1 MSKSTLRAII
11 VDDEA
16 DAREQVRRH
25 IEKIGGI
32 EIISEAEDIQ
42 SATEDILYYK
52 PDIVFLDIELHGE
65 NVFDLLKKLSKRKEL
80 TFTAVF
86 VTAHYETYL
95 EAALQSCGLVRKVAY
110 LRKAIDHDKM
120 KEVIEKVRTEISRER
135 KGQLILTSGGE
146 KIIIPYSD
154 ICYCS
159 TDGPDNE
166 QLSRNYIGIYTVSG
180 EKIYVRESLS
190 LLYAKLPATLFYKMS
205 ASYIINRFCVARIK
219 QINEKLLCLLKCGE
233 AEKSIV
239 VPERQF
245 QALKLEFPDS

>member
-1 MSKSTLRAII
+1 MYRNKLRAII

-16 DAREQVRRH
+16 DAREQVRLHLER
-25 IEKIGGI
+25 IGGI
-32 EIISEAEDIQ
+32 EILSEADDLQ
-42 SATEDILYYK
+42 SATEEILYYK
-52 PDIVFLDIELHGE
+52 PDVVFLDIELHGE
-65 NVFDLLKKLSKRKEL
+65 NIFDLLRKFAKRKEL

-110 LRKAIDHDKM
+110 LRKAIDHEKM
-120 KEVIEKVRTEISRER
+120 KEVIDKIRKEVSLER

-146 KIIIPYSD
+146 KIIIPYPD

-159 TDGPDNE
+159 TDGPDGE
-166 QLSRNYIGIYTVSG
+166 QLPRNYIGIYTVSG
-180 EKIYVRESLS
+180 DNIYVRESLS
-190 LLYAKLPATLFYKMS
+190 QLYTKLPANLFYKMS

-219 QINEKLLCLLKCGE
+219 QINEKFICLLKRGKI
-233 AEKSIV
+233 EKSIV

-245 QALKLEFPDS
+245 QALKSEFPDS